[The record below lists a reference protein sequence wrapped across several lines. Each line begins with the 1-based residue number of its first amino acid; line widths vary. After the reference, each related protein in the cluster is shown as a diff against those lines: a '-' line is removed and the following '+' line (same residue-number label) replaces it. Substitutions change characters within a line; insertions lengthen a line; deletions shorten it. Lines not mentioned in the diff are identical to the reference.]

1 MFTGV
6 SVMRPF
12 YDRIEAWDKLAKVLD
27 ASTLEQVAT
36 EIGLAQ
42 VCDTAQRLLD
52 GQVRG
57 RIVVNVDKL

>member
-6 SVMRPF
+6 SIMRPF
-12 YDRIEAWDKLAKVLD
+12 YDRIEAWDKLAMVLD
-27 ASTLEQVAT
+27 ASTLEQVTT